1 MSNTFNLFF
10 LFLKKM
16 KKINQYCSLMNKIK
30 PNNNKKSKL
39 NNNDLSTKLN
49 KTNIY
54 NYKKKNPK
62 HLYLEIKNTSKQKI
76 LSNSRYNTES
86 KNQTSKLKNNEEEV
100 LINSYEK
107 SIISLFGTLKNIVE
121 KSQYENLKSKFQEY
135 FENNLKTNNEK
146 KSSSFINNSNS
157 IKKIIDETIKECKNI
172 NNSNNILLNITPSIK
187 INKLTHKSLYS
198 LSLYGRRI
206 ITQSPNKFNQ
216 NSNNSIVKKYNKV
229 SNKNSKSTQ
238 NGSSYLSGNKNSNS
252 RQNLSKELSFPI
264 WNNTFQKN
272 KHNNI
277 ITNIINEDNCNL
289 IEEINNVN
297 KTVDDSIANNDL
309 LNKIKNNLDDN
320 LKGIFAFSYQDFLNK
335 SSDRLDKNNN

>member
-1 MSNTFNLFF
+1 
-10 LFLKKM
+10 M

-30 PNNNKKSKL
+30 TNNNKKSKL

-62 HLYLEIKNTSKQKI
+62 YLHLEIKNTSKQKI

-107 SIISLFGTLKNIVE
+107 CIISLFGTLKNIVE

-135 FENNLKTNNEK
+135 FEKYLKNNNEK
-146 KSSSFINNSNS
+146 TSSSFINNSNS
-157 IKKIIDETIKECKNI
+157 IKKIIDETIKKCKNI

-216 NSNNSIVKKYNKV
+216 NSNNSIVKNYNKV

-238 NGSSYLSGNKNSNS
+238 NGSSYLSGNKTSNS

>member
-1 MSNTFNLFF
+1 
-10 LFLKKM
+10 M

-30 PNNNKKSKL
+30 TNNNKKSKL

-62 HLYLEIKNTSKQKI
+62 HLHLEIKNTSKQKI

-107 SIISLFGTLKNIVE
+107 CIISLFGTLKNIVE

-238 NGSSYLSGNKNSNS
+238 NGSSYLSGNKTSNS

>member
-1 MSNTFNLFF
+1 
-10 LFLKKM
+10 M
-16 KKINQYCSLMNKIK
+16 KKINQYGSLMNKIK
-30 PNNNKKSKL
+30 TNNNKKSKL

-62 HLYLEIKNTSKQKI
+62 HLHSEIKNTSKQKI

>member
-1 MSNTFNLFF
+1 
-10 LFLKKM
+10 
-16 KKINQYCSLMNKIK
+16 MNKIK

-76 LSNSRYNTES
+76 LSNSRYNTEY

-238 NGSSYLSGNKNSNS
+238 NGSSYLSGNKTSNS

>member
-1 MSNTFNLFF
+1 
-10 LFLKKM
+10 M
-16 KKINQYCSLMNKIK
+16 KKINQYGSLMNKIK
-30 PNNNKKSKL
+30 TNNNKKSKL

-62 HLYLEIKNTSKQKI
+62 HLHLEIKNTSKQKI

-238 NGSSYLSGNKNSNS
+238 NGSSYLSGNKTSNS

>member
-1 MSNTFNLFF
+1 
-10 LFLKKM
+10 M

-30 PNNNKKSKL
+30 TNNNKKSKL

-62 HLYLEIKNTSKQKI
+62 HLHLEIKNTSKQKI
-76 LSNSRYNTES
+76 LSNSRYNTEY

-135 FENNLKTNNEK
+135 FEKYLKNNNEK
-146 KSSSFINNSNS
+146 TSSSFINNSNS
-157 IKKIIDETIKECKNI
+157 IKKIIDETIKKCKNI

-216 NSNNSIVKKYNKV
+216 NSNNSIVKNYNKV

-238 NGSSYLSGNKNSNS
+238 NGSSYLSGNKTSNS

>member
-1 MSNTFNLFF
+1 
-10 LFLKKM
+10 
-16 KKINQYCSLMNKIK
+16 MNKIK
-30 PNNNKKSKL
+30 TNNNKKSKL

-62 HLYLEIKNTSKQKI
+62 YLHLEIKNTSKQKI
-76 LSNSRYNTES
+76 LSNSRYNTEY

-135 FENNLKTNNEK
+135 FEKYLKNNNEK
-146 KSSSFINNSNS
+146 TSSSFINNSNS
-157 IKKIIDETIKECKNI
+157 IKKIIDETIKKCKNI

-238 NGSSYLSGNKNSNS
+238 NGSSYLSGNKTSNS